1 MHRKVGLITD
11 IRMEKKLD
19 YARNNISGATHRQV
33 CSVQAG
39 TDRNYS
45 LLFSI
50 LKLLHNYTYYD
61 EFESLLSSGQSQ
73 WTGDMGHVDVGQHA
87 VKSPGNRSFP
97 R

>member
-1 MHRKVGLITD
+1 MLAT
-11 IRMEKKLD
+11 
-19 YARNNISGATHRQV
+19 ISVAPPTGR
-33 CSVQAG
+33 SVQYKLVQ
-39 TDRNYS
+39 TVTYS